1 MQFSIKFPLV
11 LVAAAAVVLSCSR
24 ESAYGDAGKNED
36 LPGVVGMCYDDGS
49 STSTA
54 LAVYWDPRPAMRRG
68 AASFTIQL
76 VRRLG
81 ESAGNVYD
89 AEFSRTFSTS
99 DSDTPGAVIF
109 EGLET
114 ESRYYVR
121 GRANYPG
128 GRFSDWTYLYGE
140 YSKDPAVVMV
150 GTGIFDGPVTDA
162 TGAYSKLIR
171 ATESTLS
178 FAFSSTEWE
187 HISTDLKQS
196 YNIELFRDE
205 ACTDLFVSWIID
217 PVATA
222 GVFSMNFPPRFIFS
236 GLKSDTD
243 YWFRVTDESDSENIM
258 VSEPLKA
265 HTEPSRV
272 VVSGSG
278 TVAAGE
284 VALFEDFSELVY
296 YGSILDGEN
305 AAGFNTA
312 SRGNLAGIYPATGV
326 NPTTVNKQ
334 FVTGCGNEGRLF
346 DTMQNPL
353 KTTRLD
359 TWGWCNENGVIGALC
374 HRCAVL
380 KLGNASYTA
389 SIVTPELGNLSGT
402 AKVEVSFKAQLVDPD
417 NDQPHLLVEAL
428 DNATYN
434 STSREVT
441 RDPAH
446 TVSKPVE
453 VEKKMEMKT
462 YSVTLENVGP
472 GTRIAIGGDPSLKAG
487 KYIRV
492 FVDDIQVKVVS
503 YN

>member
-11 LVAAAAVVLSCSR
+11 LVAAATVVLSCSR

-89 AEFSRTFSTS
+89 AEFSRTFATS

-236 GLKSDTD
+236 GLESDTD

-389 SIVTPELGNLSGT
+389 SIVTPELSNLSGT
-402 AKVEVSFKAQLVDPD
+402 ATVEVNFKAQLVDPD

>member
-76 VRRLG
+76 VRRLN

-89 AEFSRTFSTS
+89 ADFSRTFATS

-236 GLKSDTD
+236 GLESDTD

-389 SIVTPELGNLSGT
+389 SIVTPELSNLSGT
-402 AKVEVSFKAQLVDPD
+402 ATVEVSFKAQLVDPD

>member
-11 LVAAAAVVLSCSR
+11 LVAAATVVLSCSR

-89 AEFSRTFSTS
+89 AEFSRTFATS

-236 GLKSDTD
+236 GLESDID

-389 SIVTPELGNLSGT
+389 SIVSPELSNLSGT
-402 AKVEVSFKAQLVDPD
+402 ATVEVSFKAQLVDPD

>member
-89 AEFSRTFSTS
+89 AEFSRTFATS

-128 GRFSDWTYLYGE
+128 GRFSGWTYLYGE

-236 GLKSDTD
+236 GLESDTD

-389 SIVTPELGNLSGT
+389 SIVTPELSNLSGT
-402 AKVEVSFKAQLVDPD
+402 ATVEVSFKAQLVDPD

-453 VEKKMEMKT
+453 MERKMEMKT

>member
-1 MQFSIKFPLV
+1 MAVTAILV
-11 LVAAAAVVLSCSR
+11 SCTR
-24 ESAYGDAGKNED
+24 ESAYGGAGKNED

-54 LAVYWDPRPAMRRG
+54 LAVYWDPRPAMRKG
-68 AASFTIQL
+68 AASFTVQL
-76 VRRLG
+76 VRRLTEG
-81 ESAGNVYD
+81 SGNVYD
-89 AEFSRTFSTS
+89 AEFSRTFATA
-99 DSDTPGAVIF
+99 DSATPGAVIF
-109 EGLET
+109 DGLET

-128 GRFSDWTYLYGE
+128 GRFSAWTYLYGE
-140 YSKDPAVVMV
+140 YSTEPAVVMV
-150 GTGIFDGPVTDA
+150 GTGIYDGPVTDA

-171 ATESTLS
+171 VTESTLS
-178 FAFSSTEWE
+178 FAFSSTEWQ
-187 HISTDLKQS
+187 HISTDLKQV

-205 ACTDLFVSWIID
+205 ACTDLVVSWIID

-222 GVFSMNFPPRFIFS
+222 GVFSMSFPPRFIFS
-236 GLKSDTD
+236 GLEGDTD
-243 YWFRVTDESDSENIM
+243 YWFRVTDESDSDNIM
-258 VSEPLKA
+258 VSVPLKA
-265 HTEPSRV
+265 HTDPSKV
-272 VVSGSG
+272 VTSGSG
-278 TVAAGE
+278 AVAAGE
-284 VALFEDFSELVY
+284 IALFEDFSELVY

-359 TWGWCNENGVIGALC
+359 TWGWCNENGAIGALC

-380 KLGNASYTA
+380 KLGNASSTA
-389 SIVTPELGNLSGT
+389 SIVTPELSNLSGSAT
-402 AKVEVSFKAQLVDPD
+402 VEVSFKAQLVDPD
-417 NDQPHLLVEAL
+417 NDQPHLLVEAM
-428 DNATYN
+428 DNAVYN
-434 STSREVT
+434 STSREIT

-446 TVSKPVE
+446 TVSKAVE
-453 VEKKMEMKT
+453 VEKKAEMKT
-462 YSVTLENVGP
+462 YSVTFDNISA

>member
-1 MQFSIKFPLV
+1 MHFSIKFPLV

-89 AEFSRTFSTS
+89 AEFSRTFATS

-128 GRFSDWTYLYGE
+128 GRFSGWTYLYGE

-236 GLKSDTD
+236 GLESDTD

-389 SIVTPELGNLSGT
+389 SIVTPELSNLSGT
-402 AKVEVSFKAQLVDPD
+402 ATVEVSFKAQLVDPD

>member
-236 GLKSDTD
+236 GLESDTD

>member
-68 AASFTIQL
+68 ATSFTIQL

-236 GLKSDTD
+236 GLESDTD

-402 AKVEVSFKAQLVDPD
+402 ATVEVSFKAQLVDPD

>member
-1 MQFSIKFPLV
+1 MHFSIKFPLV
-11 LVAAAAVVLSCSR
+11 LVAAAAVVLSCSH

-36 LPGVVGMCYDDGS
+36 LPGVVGLRYDDGS

-54 LAVYWDPRPAMRRG
+54 LAVYWDPRPAMRKG

-76 VRRLG
+76 VRRLNEG
-81 ESAGNVYD
+81 AGNVYD
-89 AEFSRTFSTS
+89 ADFSRTFATS

-109 EGLET
+109 NGLES

-128 GRFSDWTYLYGE
+128 GKFSDWSYLYGE

-150 GTGIFDGPVTDA
+150 GFGIFDGPVTDA

-171 ATESTLS
+171 VTESTLT
-178 FAFSSTEWE
+178 FAFSSTEWQ

-205 ACTDLFVSWIID
+205 ACTDLVVSWIID

-236 GLKSDTD
+236 GLQSDTD
-243 YWFRVTDESDSENIM
+243 YWFRVTDESDPDEVL
-258 VSEPLKA
+258 VSEALKA
-265 HTEPSRV
+265 HTDPSRV

-278 TVAAGE
+278 AVAAGE

-296 YGSILDGEN
+296 YGSILDNEN

-359 TWGWCNENGVIGALC
+359 TWGWCNENNVIGALC
-374 HRCAVL
+374 HRCGVL
-380 KLGNASYTA
+380 KLGNASATA
-389 SIVTPELGNLSGT
+389 EIITPALENLSGT
-402 AKVEVSFKAQLVDPD
+402 ATVEVSFKAQLVDPG
-417 NDQPHLLVEAL
+417 NDQPHLIVEAL
-428 DNATYN
+428 DNSSYN
-434 STSREVT
+434 TTNRQVVKDPSKTVT
-441 RDPAH
+441 KNIVMEA
-446 TVSKPVE
+446 KP
-453 VEKKMEMKT
+453 EMKT
-462 YSVTLENVGP
+462 YTATFENVTP
-472 GTRIAIGGDPSLKAG
+472 GTKIGIGGDPAMKAG

-492 FVDDIQVKVVS
+492 FVDDIQVKVIS

>member
-89 AEFSRTFSTS
+89 AEFSRTFATS

-128 GRFSDWTYLYGE
+128 GRFSGWTYLYGE

-236 GLKSDTD
+236 GLESDTD

-402 AKVEVSFKAQLVDPD
+402 ATVEVSFKAQLVDPD

-472 GTRIAIGGDPSLKAG
+472 GTRIAIGGDPSLKAV

>member
-68 AASFTIQL
+68 ATSFTIQL

-236 GLKSDTD
+236 GLESDTD

>member
-1 MQFSIKFPLV
+1 MHFSIKFPLV

-24 ESAYGDAGKNED
+24 ESAYGDTGKNED

-89 AEFSRTFSTS
+89 AEFSRTFATS

-128 GRFSDWTYLYGE
+128 GRFSGWTYLYGE

-236 GLKSDTD
+236 GLESDTD

-389 SIVTPELGNLSGT
+389 SIVTPELSNLSGT
-402 AKVEVSFKAQLVDPD
+402 ATVEVSFKAQLVDPD

-441 RDPAH
+441 RNPAH

>member
-1 MQFSIKFPLV
+1 MHFSIKFPLV

-89 AEFSRTFSTS
+89 AEFSRTFATS

-236 GLKSDTD
+236 GLESDTD

-389 SIVTPELGNLSGT
+389 SIVTPELSNLSGT
-402 AKVEVSFKAQLVDPD
+402 ATVEVSFKAQLVDPD

>member
-236 GLKSDTD
+236 GLESDTD

-258 VSEPLKA
+258 VSEPLRA